1 MEQDTAAG
9 DSLEVLS
16 LAPARCWPPPCPP
29 FWSKYM
35 ALSDLMTNLDQQIR
49 EHTEARSALDAGTA
63 ALEEMRRLIQQRQ
76 ADLDTESAKEKSEL
90 EDVRSALQSI
100 RDEADRQL
108 ASLTTGQ
115 GSATTTSAAASTK
128 RAGASV
134 HQGPTSDDDF

>member
-1 MEQDTAAG
+1 
-9 DSLEVLS
+9 
-16 LAPARCWPPPCPP
+16 
-29 FWSKYM
+29 M

-49 EHTEARSALDAGTA
+49 EHTEARAALDAGTA
-63 ALEEMRRLIQQRQ
+63 ALEDMRRLIQQRQ

-90 EDVRSALQSI
+90 EDVRSALQAI

-134 HQGPTSDDDF
+134 HHGAGRGLRDRGRLVYVAGQCESYCWAHVDGCHQRPHRS